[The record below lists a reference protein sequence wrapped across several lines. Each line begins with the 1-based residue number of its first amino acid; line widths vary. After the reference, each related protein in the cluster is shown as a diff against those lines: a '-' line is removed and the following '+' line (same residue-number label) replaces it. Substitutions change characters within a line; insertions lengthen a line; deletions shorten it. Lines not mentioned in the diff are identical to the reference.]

1 MEHYDPW
8 IHQQPMLDNHHY
20 YMPYITVVPS
30 LPHRNHEH
38 QHVSEEESEPT
49 GDETHDTMASATSGE
64 RSSSA
69 DLFRLEFAA
78 AQWSKL
84 VSNAEGLFNKLM
96 TSNILP
102 HTEQDQIEQW
112 LCMKQEYEE
121 CIASDDTA
129 SLQGFAENA
138 RRSLERIEEVT
149 ETDEKTDESVNQ
161 VELKINSHY
170 STSSESESSEA
181 DEEDDGDE
189 DEEEED
195 QSDTCSENPDFLEKL
210 DECMNKLKIETD
222 RIIDSRKDAFRETNI
237 EIIPSPMRS
246 INANNNYVPISRPMP
261 MRNPNSRRNSMLPG
275 SEMCNEVIAFNDS
288 FKPSQSQIL
297 DNKTPDFSESNVLD
311 NRESE
316 ININENLTVI
326 QNDNS
331 PDLLID
337 ALKTTEMPEP
347 IKELKTLALNNEAK
361 QTQVKKI
368 QSDLDGAHKRI
379 EELQTT
385 IKIKER
391 FIADMIKNSD
401 ARASAKQK
409 FQRKWSKLEEEY
421 YNTRTQL
428 AQIENASM
436 YKDPE
441 EKSAHKKEFE
451 LYKNMAIHY
460 EKRLM
465 DIEMIKHIAGDS
477 VKRILELESSL
488 NTSKKQMEKL
498 KRQLK
503 KEEERKKQ
511 LEEELAEDQKK
522 IRELEEKYNLTA
534 SKLKEMQS
542 ESEDERNGKSKSDY
556 TDKKKNL
563 FDVSARISHL
573 DHVLKEKSMDLERT
587 ADTDEKEALR
597 HEIRNL
603 RRTRDCLVDEK
614 CDLDE
619 KFQKKRTLSTVEE
632 RKLLE
637 CGETIEAIDAMIEHK
652 NEMICGRKGFDE
664 NQSQR
669 EKGERMLMERL
680 AKLSDGEMRT
690 LFYKYFLKV
699 IDLKESSKNLEV
711 QMAGLETHIETQGWR
726 IQTLSNALKQTKLE
740 AERRIVLIQREHEEK
755 LHLMFRHFAEETSS
769 SGHERL
775 DRDTELAKFK
785 RENRTLR
792 KRLADVEA
800 LLKGPAPART
810 ASPAKIPQQGLKQ
823 IAPSSLPTTKVTRQ
837 RNKLIIQKT
846 IDCDKRT
853 KAIQVTCFFVRH
865 TRSREYYG

>member
-1 MEHYDPW
+1 MMHYTPW
-8 IHQQPMLDNHHY
+8 IHHQPMLDNHQY
-20 YMPYITVVPS
+20 YTPYINTVPS
-30 LPHRNHEH
+30 YPHNNHEQ
-38 QHVSEEESEPT
+38 QHVTEEESEQT
-49 GDETHDTMASATSGE
+49 GDETHDTMTSATSGE
-64 RSSSA
+64 HSSSA
-69 DLFRLEFAA
+69 DIFRLEFAA

-84 VSNAEGLFNKLM
+84 VSNAEGLFTKLM

-121 CIASDDTA
+121 CIASDDTT
-129 SLQGFAENA
+129 SLQGYTENA

-149 ETDEKTDESVNQ
+149 ETDEKTDESVHHM
-161 VELKINSHY
+161 ERKIDLNCS
-170 STSSESESSEA
+170 SSSESELYETN
-181 DEEDDGDE
+181 DDD
-189 DEEEED
+189 DEEEEEEEN
-195 QSDTCSENPDFLEKL
+195 SDVSSENPEFLEKL
-210 DECMNKLKIETD
+210 DECMNKFKIETD
-222 RIIDSRKDAFRETNI
+222 RIVDSKKDEFRETNI
-237 EIIPSPMRS
+237 EILPALTRS
-246 INANNNYVPISRPMP
+246 MNTNNNYVPAARPAP
-261 MRNPNSRRNSMLPG
+261 LRNPNSRRNSMLPG
-275 SEMCNEVIAFNDS
+275 SEMCNEVLAFNDS
-288 FKPSQSQIL
+288 LKPYQNQML
-297 DNKTPDFSESNVLD
+297 DNKAFNSIRSLD
-311 NRESE
+311 NHKSE
-316 ININENLTVI
+316 IIINENLTI
-326 QNDNS
+326 PNDNS

-337 ALKTTEMPEP
+337 ALKTTEISEP
-347 IKELKTLALNNEAK
+347 IKELKTLTLNNEAK

-385 IKIKER
+385 IKIKEK

-409 FQRKWSKLEEEY
+409 FQRKWSRLEEEY
-421 YNTRTQL
+421 YNTRSQL
-428 AQIENASM
+428 AQAENACTH
-436 YKDPE
+436 KDAE
-441 EKSAHKKEFE
+441 EKSAHKKEIE

-460 EKRLM
+460 EKRLI
-465 DIEMIKHIAGDS
+465 DIEMIKQIAGDS
-477 VKRILELESSL
+477 AKKVLELESSL

-498 KRQLK
+498 KKQLK

-511 LEEELAEDQKK
+511 LEEELAGDQKK

-542 ESEDERNGKSKSDY
+542 ESEDERNNIRLKTDY
-556 TDKKKNL
+556 SDKKKNL
-563 FDVSARISHL
+563 LDVSARISHL

-587 ADTDEKEALR
+587 ADIDEKEALR

-619 KFQKKRTLSTVEE
+619 KFQKEKTLSTVEE

-711 QMAGLETHIETQGWR
+711 QTAELESHIETQEWQ
-726 IQTLSNALKQTKLE
+726 IQTLTNALKQTKLE
-740 AERRIVLIQREHEEK
+740 AERRIVLMQREHEEK
-755 LHLMFRHFAEETSS
+755 LHLMFRHFAEETSN

-775 DRDTELAKFK
+775 DKDSELAKYK
-785 RENRTLR
+785 RENRALR

-800 LLKGPAPART
+800 LLKGPTLPRT
-810 ASPAKIPQQGLKQ
+810 ASPAKISQQGLKQ
-823 IAPSSLPTTKVTRQ
+823 IAPSSRPTTKVTRQ

-846 IDCDKRT
+846 TDCDK
-853 KAIQVTCFFVRH
+853 KKK
-865 TRSREYYG
+865 

>member
-1 MEHYDPW
+1 MMHYGPW
-8 IHQQPMLDNHHY
+8 IHQQAILDNHQY
-20 YMPYITVVPS
+20 YTPYIAV
-30 LPHRNHEH
+30 LPQFQHRNQE
-38 QHVSEEESEPT
+38 QQDLDEEESEQT
-49 GDETHDTMASATSGE
+49 GDETHDTMTSATSGE

-69 DLFRLEFAA
+69 DLFRLQFAA
-78 AQWSKL
+78 TQWSKL

-121 CIASDDTA
+121 CITNDDTA
-129 SLQGFAENA
+129 SLHGFPENT
-138 RRSLERIEEVT
+138 RKSLERIEEVT
-149 ETDEKTDESVNQ
+149 ETDEKTDESINRG
-161 VELKINSHY
+161 ELKNNSNSSSVTDSDISEPEEDEDDEDEDDH
-170 STSSESESSEA
+170 SDVSSES
-181 DEEDDGDE
+181 
-189 DEEEED
+189 
-195 QSDTCSENPDFLEKL
+195 PDFLEKL
-210 DECMNKLKIETD
+210 NECMNKLKIDTD
-222 RIIDSRKDAFRETNI
+222 NIVESKKDIFRETNI
-237 EIIPSPMRS
+237 EILPTMIKS
-246 INANNNYVPISRPMP
+246 INANNNYVPLAKPIPT
-261 MRNPNSRRNSMLPG
+261 RNPNSRRNSMLPG
-275 SEMCNEVIAFNDS
+275 SEMCKEVLAFNDN
-288 FKPSQSQIL
+288 FKPYQNMLNKKTTEFTDTNIF
-297 DNKTPDFSESNVLD
+297 DNYESVTLG
-311 NRESE
+311 
-316 ININENLTVI
+316 NENLTV

-337 ALKTTEMPEP
+337 ALKTSNIPEP
-347 IKELKTLALNNEAK
+347 IKELKSLALNNEAK
-361 QTQVKKI
+361 QTQVRKI

-391 FIADMIKNSD
+391 FIADMVKNSD
-401 ARASAKQK
+401 ARASAKYR

-421 YNTRTQL
+421 YNTRSQL
-428 AQIENASM
+428 AQAENASI
-436 YKDPE
+436 YKDSE
-441 EKSAHKKEFE
+441 EKSTHKKEIE
-451 LYKNMAIHY
+451 LYKNLAIHY

-465 DIEMIKHIAGDS
+465 DIEMIKQIAGDS
-477 VKRILELESSL
+477 AKKVLELESSL

-498 KRQLK
+498 KKQLK
-503 KEEERKKQ
+503 KEEERKRA
-511 LEEELAEDQKK
+511 LEDELAEDQKK

-534 SKLKEMQS
+534 SKLKEIQS
-542 ESEDERNGKSKSDY
+542 ESEDEKNNTKIKAGCSE
-556 TDKKKNL
+556 KKKNL
-563 FDVSARISHL
+563 QDVSARISHL

-619 KFQKKRTLSTVEE
+619 KFQKEKTLSTVEE
-632 RKLLE
+632 RQLLE

-711 QMAGLETHIETQGWR
+711 QTAELETHVEVQEWR
-726 IQTLSNALKQTKLE
+726 IQTLTNALKQTKLE
-740 AERRIVLIQREHEEK
+740 AERRIVLMQREHEER
-755 LHLMFRHFAEETSS
+755 LHLMFRHIAEETSS

-775 DRDTELAKFK
+775 DNDTELTKYK
-785 RENRTLR
+785 RENRALR

-800 LLKGPAPART
+800 LIKGPTAPRT

-823 IAPSSLPTTKVTRQ
+823 ISAAGRPVTKVTRQ

-846 IDCDKRT
+846 TDCEKR
-853 KAIQVTCFFVRH
+853 KQ
-865 TRSREYYG
+865 

>member
-1 MEHYDPW
+1 MMHYSPW
-8 IHQQPMLDNHHY
+8 VHSQDLLENQQCYIPYTAQLSNYQHNNHDQ
-20 YMPYITVVPS
+20 PS
-30 LPHRNHEH
+30 LI
-38 QHVSEEESEPT
+38 EEEDEQT
-49 GDETHDTMASATSGE
+49 GDETHDTMTSATSGD

-69 DLFRLEFAA
+69 DIFRLEFAA
-78 AQWSKL
+78 TQWSKL

-102 HTEQDQIEQW
+102 HNEQDQIEQW

-129 SLQGFAENA
+129 SIPGFAENT

-149 ETDEKTDESVNQ
+149 ETDEKTDESANQ
-161 VELKINSHY
+161 MELKNDSNSNINSG
-170 STSSESESSEA
+170 SELSEA
-181 DEEDDGDE
+181 EDDDEEDD
-189 DEEEED
+189 
-195 QSDTCSENPDFLEKL
+195 QSDASSENPDFLEKL
-210 DECMNKLKIETD
+210 DECMNKLKIDTD
-222 RIIDSRKDAFRETNI
+222 RLIDSKKDQFRATNVQ
-237 EIIPSPMRS
+237 IISPRAT
-246 INANNNYVPISRPMP
+246 NANNNYVPIVRPIP
-261 MRNPNSRRNSMLPG
+261 IRNNNSRRNSMLPG
-275 SEMCNEVIAFNDS
+275 SEMCNEVLAFNGS
-288 FKPSQSQIL
+288 LKPIQNQML
-297 DNKTPDFSESNVLD
+297 DNPTDDIPNVPHLLD
-311 NRESE
+311 NYKFE
-316 ININENLTVI
+316 IINNDNLPDK
-326 QNDNS
+326 NDNS

-337 ALKTTEMPEP
+337 TIKTNEVPAP
-347 IKELKTLALNNEAK
+347 IKELKALALNNEAK
-361 QTQVKKI
+361 HTEVKKI
-368 QSDLDGAHKRI
+368 QSDLDGANKRI
-379 EELQTT
+379 EELETT
-385 IKIKER
+385 IKIKEK

-401 ARASAKQK
+401 CRASAKQK

-428 AQIENASM
+428 AQAENASM
-436 YKDPE
+436 YKDSE
-441 EKSAHKKEFE
+441 EKSAHKKEIE

-465 DIEMIKHIAGDS
+465 DIDMIKQIAGDS
-477 VKRILELESSL
+477 AKKVLELESSL

-498 KRQLK
+498 KKQLK

-511 LEEELAEDQKK
+511 LQEELVEDQKK

-542 ESEDERNGKSKSDY
+542 ESEDERNPRSKVDC
-556 TDKKKNL
+556 DKKKNL
-563 FDVSARISHL
+563 QDVSARISHL

-619 KFQKKRTLSTVEE
+619 KFQKERTLTTMEE

-652 NEMICGRKGFDE
+652 NEMICGRKIFDE
-664 NQSQR
+664 NQSKR

-711 QMAGLETHIETQGWR
+711 QTAELEAHAEAQEWR
-726 IQTLSNALKQTKLE
+726 IQTLTNALKQTKLE
-740 AERRIVLIQREHEEK
+740 AERRIVLMQREHEEK

-775 DRDTELAKFK
+775 DKDSELAKYK

-800 LLKGPAPART
+800 LLKGPSTLRA
-810 ASPAKIPQQGLKQ
+810 ASPARIPQQGLKQ
-823 IAPSSLPTTKVTRQ
+823 IAPITRPTTKVTRQ

-846 IDCDKRT
+846 TDYDK
-853 KAIQVTCFFVRH
+853 KKK
-865 TRSREYYG
+865 

>member
-1 MEHYDPW
+1 MMHYGPW
-8 IHQQPMLDNHHY
+8 IHQQAILDNHHY
-20 YMPYITVVPS
+20 YAPYITAMPQFQ
-30 LPHRNHEH
+30 HRNQE
-38 QHVSEEESEPT
+38 QQDLDEEESEQT
-49 GDETHDTMASATSGE
+49 GDETHDTMTSATSGE

-69 DLFRLEFAA
+69 DLFRLQFAA
-78 AQWSKL
+78 TQWSKL

-121 CIASDDTA
+121 CITSDDAA
-129 SLQGFAENA
+129 SLHGFPENT
-138 RRSLERIEEVT
+138 RKSLERIEEVT
-149 ETDEKTDESVNQ
+149 ETDEKTDESINRE
-161 VELKINSHY
+161 ELKNNSNSSSVTDSDISEPEEDEDDEDEDDH
-170 STSSESESSEA
+170 SDVSSES
-181 DEEDDGDE
+181 
-189 DEEEED
+189 
-195 QSDTCSENPDFLEKL
+195 PDFLEKL
-210 DECMNKLKIETD
+210 NECMNKLKTD
-222 RIIDSRKDAFRETNI
+222 TDTIVESKKDVFRETNI
-237 EIIPSPMRS
+237 EILPTMIKS
-246 INANNNYVPISRPMP
+246 INTNNNYVPLAKPIPT
-261 MRNPNSRRNSMLPG
+261 RNPNSRRNSMLPG
-275 SEMCNEVIAFNDS
+275 SEMCNEVLAFNDN
-288 FKPSQSQIL
+288 FKPYQNHMLNKKTTEFTDTNIF
-297 DNKTPDFSESNVLD
+297 DNYESVTLG
-311 NRESE
+311 
-316 ININENLTVI
+316 NENLTV

-337 ALKTTEMPEP
+337 ALKTTDVPEP
-347 IKELKTLALNNEAK
+347 IKELKSLTLNNEAK
-361 QTQVKKI
+361 QTQVRKI

-385 IKIKER
+385 IHIKER
-391 FIADMIKNSD
+391 FIADMVKNSD
-401 ARASAKQK
+401 ARANAKYRFQK
-409 FQRKWSKLEEEY
+409 KWSKLDEEY
-421 YNTRTQL
+421 FNTRSQL
-428 AQIENASM
+428 AQAENASIN
-436 YKDPE
+436 KDSE
-441 EKSAHKKEFE
+441 QKFARKKEIE
-451 LYKNMAIHY
+451 LFKNMAIHY
-460 EKRLM
+460 ERRLM
-465 DIEMIKHIAGDS
+465 DIETIKQIAGDS
-477 VKRILELESSL
+477 AKKVLELESSL

-503 KEEERKKQ
+503 KEEERKRA
-511 LEEELAEDQKK
+511 LEDELAEDQKK

-542 ESEDERNGKSKSDY
+542 ESEDEKNNTKLKADCSE
-556 TDKKKNL
+556 KKKNL
-563 FDVSARISHL
+563 QDVSARISHL

-619 KFQKKRTLSTVEE
+619 KFQKEKTLSTVEE
-632 RKLLE
+632 RQLLE

-711 QMAGLETHIETQGWR
+711 QTAELETHVEVQEWR
-726 IQTLSNALKQTKLE
+726 IQALTNTLKQTKLE
-740 AERRIVLIQREHEEK
+740 AERTIVLMQREHEEK
-755 LHLMFRHFAEETSS
+755 LHLMFRHIAEETSS

-775 DRDTELAKFK
+775 DNDTELTKYK
-785 RENRTLR
+785 RENRALR

-800 LLKGPAPART
+800 LIKGPTAPRT

-823 IAPSSLPTTKVTRQ
+823 IAAAGRPITKVTRQ

-846 IDCDKRT
+846 TDCEKR
-853 KAIQVTCFFVRH
+853 KQ
-865 TRSREYYG
+865 

>member
-1 MEHYDPW
+1 MMHYGPW
-8 IHQQPMLDNHHY
+8 IQHQAMLDNHQCY
-20 YMPYITVVPS
+20 APYINTTPS
-30 LPHRNHEH
+30 FQYRNHEH
-38 QHVSEEESEPT
+38 HQLTEEDNEQT
-49 GDETHDTMASATSGE
+49 GDEVHDTMTPATSGE

-84 VSNAEGLFNKLM
+84 VSNAEGLFTKLM
-96 TSNILP
+96 TSNVLP
-102 HTEQDQIEQW
+102 HTDQDQIEQW

-121 CIASDDTA
+121 CIASDDSA
-129 SLQGFAENA
+129 SLQGYPENT

-149 ETDEKTDESVNQ
+149 ETDEKTDESANQ
-161 VELKINSHY
+161 MKLKLN
-170 STSSESESSEA
+170 STSSSDSELSDA
-181 DEEDDGDE
+181 DE
-189 DEEEED
+189 DEDDDEEED
-195 QSDTCSENPDFLEKL
+195 QSDASSENPDFLEKL
-210 DECMNKLKIETD
+210 DECMNKFKIETD
-222 RIIDSRKDAFRETNI
+222 TVIDSKKDKFRETNI
-237 EIIPSPMRS
+237 EIIHPVARS
-246 INANNNYVPISRPMP
+246 VNNNYVPVARPVSI
-261 MRNPNSRRNSMLPG
+261 RNPNSRRNSMLPG
-275 SEMCNEVIAFNDS
+275 SEMCNEVLAFNDS
-288 FKPSQSQIL
+288 LKPCQNQIL
-297 DNKTPDFSESNVLD
+297 GNHLSEYTNLCVLD

-316 ININENLTVI
+316 ININDNFIAI

-331 PDLLID
+331 PDLLFD
-337 ALKTTEMPEP
+337 ALKNAEIPEP
-347 IKELKTLALNNEAK
+347 IKELKALTLNNEAK

-385 IKIKER
+385 IKIKQR

-401 ARASAKQK
+401 ACVNAKQR
-409 FQRKWSKLEEEY
+409 FQRKRSKLEEEY

-428 AQIENASM
+428 AQAENASVH
-436 YKDPE
+436 KDSDDE
-441 EKSAHKKEFE
+441 SAHKKEIE

-465 DIEMIKHIAGDS
+465 DIDMIKQIAGDS
-477 VKRILELESSL
+477 AKKVLELEGSL
-488 NTSKKQMEKL
+488 NTSKKEMDKL
-498 KRQLK
+498 KQQLK
-503 KEEERKKQ
+503 REEERKKQ
-511 LEEELAEDQKK
+511 LEEELAKDQQK

-542 ESEDERNGKSKSDY
+542 ESEDERQNGAKSKADCS
-556 TDKKKNL
+556 DKKRNL
-563 FDVSARISHL
+563 LDVSARISHL

-619 KFQKKRTLSTVEE
+619 KFQKERTLTMVEE

-652 NEMICGRKGFDE
+652 NEMICGRKDFDE

-680 AKLSDGEMRT
+680 KKLSHGEIIT
-690 LFYKYFLKV
+690 LFVKYFHKV
-699 IDLKESSKNLEV
+699 IDLKESSKNLEIQITELEAHIARQDWELGTR
-711 QMAGLETHIETQGWR
+711 QM
-726 IQTLSNALKQTKLE
+726 E
-740 AERRIVLIQREHEEK
+740 AERRLVLMQRQYEDK
-755 LHLMFRHFAEETSS
+755 LHHMLRHFADETSS

-775 DRDTELAKFK
+775 DRDSELAKYK
-785 RENRTLR
+785 RENRALR

-800 LLKGPAPART
+800 LLKGTTPPRA
-810 ASPAKIPQQGLKQ
+810 ASPCRIPQQGLKQ
-823 IAPSSLPTTKVTRQ
+823 IAPNTRSTTKVTRQ

-846 IDCDKRT
+846 TDCDKR
-853 KAIQVTCFFVRH
+853 KQ
-865 TRSREYYG
+865 

>member
-1 MEHYDPW
+1 MHYGPW
-8 IHQQPMLDNHHY
+8 IHQQAILDNHQY
-20 YMPYITVVPS
+20 YAPYITVMPQFQ
-30 LPHRNHEH
+30 HRNQE
-38 QHVSEEESEPT
+38 QQDLDEEESEQT
-49 GDETHDTMASATSGE
+49 GDETHDTMTSATSGE

-69 DLFRLEFAA
+69 DLFRLQFAA
-78 AQWSKL
+78 TQWSKL

-121 CIASDDTA
+121 CITNDDVA
-129 SLQGFAENA
+129 SLHGFPENT
-138 RRSLERIEEVT
+138 RKSLERIEEVT
-149 ETDEKTDESVNQ
+149 ETDEKTDESINK
-161 VELKINSHY
+161 VELKNNSNSSSVTDSDISEPEEDDEDEDDH
-170 STSSESESSEA
+170 SDVSSES
-181 DEEDDGDE
+181 
-189 DEEEED
+189 
-195 QSDTCSENPDFLEKL
+195 PDFLEKL
-210 DECMNKLKIETD
+210 DECMNKLKMDTD
-222 RIIDSRKDAFRETNI
+222 TIVESKKDVFRETNI
-237 EIIPSPMRS
+237 ELFPSVIKS
-246 INANNNYVPISRPMP
+246 INTNNNYVSLAKPIPA
-261 MRNPNSRRNSMLPG
+261 RNPNSRRNSMLPG
-275 SEMCNEVIAFNDS
+275 SEMCNEVLAFNDN
-288 FKPSQSQIL
+288 FKPYQNHMLNKKATPFTDTNIF
-297 DNKTPDFSESNVLD
+297 DNYECVTLG
-311 NRESE
+311 
-316 ININENLTVI
+316 NENLTV

-331 PDLLID
+331 PDLLRD
-337 ALKTTEMPEP
+337 ALKTTDVPEP
-347 IKELKTLALNNEAK
+347 IKELKSLTLNNEAK
-361 QTQVKKI
+361 QTQVRKI

-401 ARASAKQK
+401 ARASAKYR

-421 YNTRTQL
+421 YNTRSQL
-428 AQIENASM
+428 AQAENASI
-436 YKDPE
+436 YKDSE
-441 EKSAHKKEFE
+441 EKSAHKKEIE

-465 DIEMIKHIAGDS
+465 DIEMIKQIAGDS
-477 VKRILELESSL
+477 AKKVLELESSL

-498 KRQLK
+498 KKQLK
-503 KEEERKKQ
+503 KEEERKRA

-542 ESEDERNGKSKSDY
+542 ESEDEKNNTKLKADCSE
-556 TDKKKNL
+556 KKKNL
-563 FDVSARISHL
+563 QDVSARISHL

-619 KFQKKRTLSTVEE
+619 KFQKEKTLSTVEE
-632 RKLLE
+632 RQLLE

-711 QMAGLETHIETQGWR
+711 QNAELETHVEAQEWR
-726 IQTLSNALKQTKLE
+726 IQTLTNALKQTKLE
-740 AERRIVLIQREHEEK
+740 AERRIVLMQREHEEK
-755 LHLMFRHFAEETSS
+755 LHLMFRHIAEETSS

-775 DRDTELAKFK
+775 DKDSELAKYK

-800 LLKGPAPART
+800 LLKGPTAPRT
-810 ASPAKIPQQGLKQ
+810 TSPLRIPQQGLKQ
-823 IAPSSLPTTKVTRQ
+823 IAATGHPITKVTRQ

-846 IDCDKRT
+846 TDCDKR
-853 KAIQVTCFFVRH
+853 KQ
-865 TRSREYYG
+865 

>member
-1 MEHYDPW
+1 MMHYGPW
-8 IHQQPMLDNHHY
+8 IHQQAILDNHQCY
-20 YMPYITVVPS
+20 VPYITIMPQFQ
-30 LPHRNHEH
+30 HRNQEH
-38 QHVSEEESEPT
+38 QDLDEEESEQT
-49 GDETHDTMASATSGE
+49 GDETHDTMTSATSGE

-69 DLFRLEFAA
+69 DLFRLQFAA
-78 AQWSKL
+78 TQWSKL

-121 CIASDDTA
+121 CITSDDGA
-129 SLQGFAENA
+129 SLQGFPENT
-138 RRSLERIEEVT
+138 RKSLERIEEVT
-149 ETDEKTDESVNQ
+149 ETDEKTDESINRA
-161 VELKINSHY
+161 ELKNNSN
-170 STSSESESSEA
+170 SSSVTDSDISEP
-181 DEEDDGDE
+181 EEDDEDE
-189 DEEEED
+189 DD
-195 QSDTCSENPDFLEKL
+195 HSDVSSENPDFLEKL
-210 DECMNKLKIETD
+210 DECMNKLKIDTD
-222 RIIDSRKDAFRETNI
+222 VIVESKKDVFRAANI
-237 EIIPSPMRS
+237 EIIPTMTKS
-246 INANNNYVPISRPMP
+246 INTNNNYVPLVKPTP
-261 MRNPNSRRNSMLPG
+261 ARNPNSRRNSMLPG
-275 SEMCNEVIAFNDS
+275 SEMCNEVLAFNDN
-288 FKPSQSQIL
+288 FKPYQSHMLNKKVSQFTDTTIF
-297 DNKTPDFSESNVLD
+297 DNY
-311 NRESE
+311 ESE
-316 ININENLTVI
+316 TLVNENLTVQ

-337 ALKTTEMPEP
+337 ALKTTDVPEP
-347 IKELKTLALNNEAK
+347 IKELKSLALNNEAK
-361 QTQVKKI
+361 QTQVRKI

-401 ARASAKQK
+401 ARASAKYR

-421 YNTRTQL
+421 YNTRSQL
-428 AQIENASM
+428 AQAENASI
-436 YKDPE
+436 YKDSE
-441 EKSAHKKEFE
+441 EKSVHKKEIE

-465 DIEMIKHIAGDS
+465 DIEMIKQIAGDS
-477 VKRILELESSL
+477 AKKVLELESSL
-488 NTSKKQMEKL
+488 NTSKKQMDKL
-498 KRQLK
+498 KKQLR
-503 KEEERKKQ
+503 KEEERKRQ

-542 ESEDERNGKSKSDY
+542 ESEDERSNAKLKADCSE
-556 TDKKKNL
+556 KKKNL
-563 FDVSARISHL
+563 QDVSARISHL

-619 KFQKKRTLSTVEE
+619 KFQKEKTLSTVEE
-632 RKLLE
+632 RQLLE

-711 QMAGLETHIETQGWR
+711 QNAELESHVETQEWR
-726 IQTLSNALKQTKLE
+726 IQTLTNALKQTKLE
-740 AERRIVLIQREHEEK
+740 AERRIVLMQREHEEK
-755 LHLMFRHFAEETSS
+755 LHLMFRHIAEETSS

-775 DRDTELAKFK
+775 DKDSELAKYK

-800 LLKGPAPART
+800 LLKGPTAPRT
-810 ASPAKIPQQGLKQ
+810 ASPPRIPQQGLKQ
-823 IAPSSLPTTKVTRQ
+823 IAAAGRPITKVTRQ

-846 IDCDKRT
+846 TDCDKR
-853 KAIQVTCFFVRH
+853 KK
-865 TRSREYYG
+865 

>member
-1 MEHYDPW
+1 MIHYGPW
-8 IHQQPMLDNHHY
+8 IHQQAILDNHQY
-20 YMPYITVVPS
+20 YAPYITVMPQFQ
-30 LPHRNHEH
+30 HRNQE
-38 QHVSEEESEPT
+38 QQDLDEEESEQT
-49 GDETHDTMASATSGE
+49 GDETHDTMTSATSGE

-69 DLFRLEFAA
+69 DLFRLQFAA
-78 AQWSKL
+78 TQWSKL

-121 CIASDDTA
+121 CITNDDAT
-129 SLQGFAENA
+129 SLHGFPENT
-138 RRSLERIEEVT
+138 RKSLERIEEVT
-149 ETDEKTDESVNQ
+149 ETDEKTDESINRA
-161 VELKINSHY
+161 ELKNNSNSSSVTDSDISEPEEDDEDEDDH
-170 STSSESESSEA
+170 SDVSSES
-181 DEEDDGDE
+181 
-189 DEEEED
+189 
-195 QSDTCSENPDFLEKL
+195 PDFLEKL
-210 DECMNKLKIETD
+210 DECMNKLKMDTD
-222 RIIDSRKDAFRETNI
+222 TIVESKKDIFREMNI
-237 EIIPSPMRS
+237 EIIPNMIKS
-246 INANNNYVPISRPMP
+246 INTNNNYVSLAKPIPA
-261 MRNPNSRRNSMLPG
+261 RNPNSRRNSMLPG
-275 SEMCNEVIAFNDS
+275 SEMCNEVLAFNDN
-288 FKPSQSQIL
+288 FKPYKNHMLNKKATQFTDANIF
-297 DNKTPDFSESNVLD
+297 DNYESVTHG
-311 NRESE
+311 
-316 ININENLTVI
+316 NENLTV

-337 ALKTTEMPEP
+337 ALKTTDVPEP
-347 IKELKTLALNNEAK
+347 IKELKSLTLNNEAK
-361 QTQVKKI
+361 QTQVRKI

-401 ARASAKQK
+401 ARASAKYR

-421 YNTRTQL
+421 YNTRSQL
-428 AQIENASM
+428 AQAENASI
-436 YKDPE
+436 YKDSE
-441 EKSAHKKEFE
+441 EKSAHKKEIE

-465 DIEMIKHIAGDS
+465 DIEMIKQIAGDS
-477 VKRILELESSL
+477 AKKVLELESSL

-498 KRQLK
+498 KKQLK
-503 KEEERKKQ
+503 KEEERKRA

-542 ESEDERNGKSKSDY
+542 ESEDEKNNTKLK
-556 TDKKKNL
+556 TDCSEKKKNL
-563 FDVSARISHL
+563 QDVSARISHL

-619 KFQKKRTLSTVEE
+619 KFQKEKTLSTVEE
-632 RKLLE
+632 RQLLE

-711 QMAGLETHIETQGWR
+711 QNAELETHVEAQEWR
-726 IQTLSNALKQTKLE
+726 IQTLTNALKQTKLE
-740 AERRIVLIQREHEEK
+740 AERRIVLMQREHEEK
-755 LHLMFRHFAEETSS
+755 LHLMFRHIAEETSS

-775 DRDTELAKFK
+775 DKDSELAKYK
-785 RENRTLR
+785 RENRILR

-800 LLKGPAPART
+800 LLKGPTAPRT
-810 ASPAKIPQQGLKQ
+810 ASPARIPQQGLKQ
-823 IAPSSLPTTKVTRQ
+823 IAAAGRPITKVTRQ

-846 IDCDKRT
+846 TDCDKR
-853 KAIQVTCFFVRH
+853 KQ
-865 TRSREYYG
+865 